1 MTSSMPQPVDR
12 SADAPAKQPPS
23 TPAYRRQAH
32 ISTIGARAFLLE
44 APGDFDLPA
53 QRRIWAL
60 ARALRHWDDLGEIVP
75 GMTNLLA
82 IFKTTPEDPD
92 AVTARLLDAW
102 ERAESIDIGG
112 KTIEIGVHYGGEH
125 AIDLAELCNRSGL
138 SAREVVRLHYEG
150 TYTVFALGSAPGFGY
165 LHGLDP
171 RIHMPRKT
179 VPSLNMARGCV
190 TIGGMQTG
198 VAVLTGPN
206 GWNSIGFAD
215 LQMFD
220 PTADVPAIMAPGDT
234 VRFLPERIEL

>member
-1 MTSSMPQPVDR
+1 MTSPLPQPADHSFNALAR
-12 SADAPAKQPPS
+12 PPRIASAMQH
-23 TPAYRRQAH
+23 QAR

-60 ARALRHWDDLGEIVP
+60 AHALRQWDDLSEIVP

-92 AVTARLLDAW
+92 AVMARLRDAW
-102 ERAESIDIGG
+102 ERAESIDIKG
-112 KTIEIGVHYGGEH
+112 KTIEIGVTYGGEH
-125 AIDLAELCNRSGL
+125 AIDLAALCDHSGL
-138 SAREVVRLHYEG
+138 SDREVVRLHHEG
-150 TYTVFALGSAPGFGY
+150 AYTVFALGSAPGFAY

-179 VPSLNMARGCV
+179 VPSLKMARGCV

-220 PTADVPAIMAPGDT
+220 PTAAVPAIMAPGDT
-234 VRFLPERIEL
+234 VRFLPERTEL